1 MDKLKL
7 NIPRIMIHNSL
18 NSKNNCL
25 NGHNN
30 GDLGLAMV
38 DRLQE
43 MQYITIL
50 LDPAVVGRT
59 SNNTIHSWNEY
70 HLLIGSKSSLNGLYG
85 DCRLF
90 GDPRLINH
98 DSMCTVVYAIPKDE
112 MPNASQC
119 TRAGEKEDLA
129 LRQKK
134 KTSTNRRK
142 KRISPGAMNTI
153 MLNGLD
159 KSESSRIQ
167 FIIGQATSKNV
178 FQVTH
183 LLC

>member
-70 HLLIGSKSSLNGLYG
+70 HLLIGSKSAVFPNTTKWKPKNSAAENA
-85 DCRLF
+85 
-90 GDPRLINH
+90 H
-98 DSMCTVVYAIPKDE
+98 YAIPKDE